1 MSNLDTNFD
10 NQLAAFMG
18 GEKVEEVKEPET
30 VVPVSEEETIQEPVK
45 STEPT
50 TADKAKALGW
60 NPDKD
65 EFEAKTG
72 KEWSTAGQYLRQ
84 REMADEIHKRGQ
96 ELKQLR
102 RDMDRRLKN
111 VEQPIANIAQNEHK
125 QRLDNVSLS
134 LKQAAIDQDFDAIDA
149 LLAERDK
156 LMKAEPVAKQ
166 EEPLAIDDTNDDG
179 ETQKPAWTYSETKDQ
194 ADDIVDEWVSKN
206 KWYEETSDDIREEAK
221 ALEVYHQKIFPKKT
235 LKECLAYVSE
245 KILER
250 HPDLGIYTAKLKSPD
265 VNPRTSERPK
275 ANTVSESS
283 LSNKDREIYN
293 RLVRDGVL
301 KTSAAKSAFI
311 KDALG
316 A

>member
-1 MSNLDTNFD
+1 MSNLDANFD

-30 VVPVSEEETIQEPVK
+30 VDTVSEEETIQEPVK
-45 STEPT
+45 PAEPT
-50 TADKAKALGW
+50 NFDKAKSMGW
-60 NPDKD
+60 NPNK
-65 EFEAKTG
+65 EEYEAKTG
-72 KEWSTAGQYLRQ
+72 RKWSNEDDYLKIRSLS
-84 REMADEIHKRGQ
+84 DENHK
-96 ELKQLR
+96 LKQQQAK
-102 RDMDRRLKN
+102 RDKEFDRRLRN

-125 QRLDNVSLS
+125 QRLDNITQGI
-134 LKQAAIDQDFDAIDA
+134 KQATIDQDFDAIDA

-156 LMKAEPVAKQ
+156 LLKAEPVAKQ

-179 ETQKPAWTYSETKDQ
+179 ETQEQLQAAAQKWIAENPWYNKLTQAGRDQ
-194 ADDIVDEWVSKN
+194 AARLEAEYRAKVDC
-206 KWYEETSDDIREEAK
+206 TTEEA
-221 ALEVYHQKIFPKKT
+221 
-235 LKECLAYVSE
+235 LAYVAQE
-245 KILER
+245 MGKDPIVAVLK
-250 HPDLGIYTAKLKSPD
+250 GKLKSPD

>member
-1 MSNLDTNFD
+1 MSDLDANFD

-30 VVPVSEEETIQEPVK
+30 VETVSEEETIQEPVK
-45 STEPT
+45 PAEPT

-125 QRLDNVSLS
+125 QRLDNVTQSI
-134 LKQAAIDQDFDAIDA
+134 KQATIDQDFDAIDA

-156 LMKAEPVAKQ
+156 LMKAEPIVKQ

-179 ETQKPAWTYSETKDQ
+179 ETQEQLQAAAQKWIADNPWYNKLTQAGRDQ
-194 ADDIVDEWVSKN
+194 AAKLEAEYRAKVDC
-206 KWYEETSDDIREEAK
+206 TTEEA
-221 ALEVYHQKIFPKKT
+221 
-235 LKECLAYVSE
+235 LAYVAQE
-245 KILER
+245 MGKDPIVAVLK
-250 HPDLGIYTAKLKSPD
+250 GKLKSPD
-265 VNPRTSERPK
+265 VTPRTAERPRV
-275 ANTVSESS
+275 ASASESS
-283 LSNKDREIYN
+283 LDPTSRVIYN
-293 RLVRDGVL
+293 KMISQGLL
-301 KTSAAKSAFI
+301 KTAAEKSAFI

>member
-1 MSNLDTNFD
+1 MSDLDANFD

-18 GEKVEEVKEPET
+18 GEKVEEVQEPET
-30 VVPVSEEETIQEPVK
+30 VETVSQEETIQELVK
-45 STEPT
+45 PAEPT

-156 LMKAEPVAKQ
+156 LMKAEPIAKQ
-166 EEPLAIDDTNDDG
+166 EEPLAIDDTDDGG
-179 ETQKPAWTYSETKDQ
+179 ETQEQLQAAAQKWIAENPWYNKLTQAGRDQ
-194 ADDIVDEWVSKN
+194 AAKLEAEYRAKVDC
-206 KWYEETSDDIREEAK
+206 TTEEA
-221 ALEVYHQKIFPKKT
+221 
-235 LKECLAYVSE
+235 LAYVAQE
-245 KILER
+245 MGKDPIVAVLK
-250 HPDLGIYTAKLKSPD
+250 GKLKSPD
-265 VNPRTSERPK
+265 VTPRTAERPRV
-275 ANTVSESS
+275 ASASESS
-283 LSNKDREIYN
+283 LDPASRNIYN
-293 RLVRDGVL
+293 KMISQGLL
-301 KTSAAKSAFI
+301 KTAAEKNAFI

>member
-1 MSNLDTNFD
+1 MSDLDANFD

-30 VVPVSEEETIQEPVK
+30 VETVSEEETIQEPIK
-45 STEPT
+45 PAEPT

-156 LMKAEPVAKQ
+156 LMKVEPVAKQ

-179 ETQKPAWTYSETKDQ
+179 ETQEQLQAAAQKWIAENPWYNKLTQAGRDQ
-194 ADDIVDEWVSKN
+194 AAKLEAEYRAKVDC
-206 KWYEETSDDIREEAK
+206 TTEEA
-221 ALEVYHQKIFPKKT
+221 
-235 LKECLAYVSE
+235 LAYVAQE
-245 KILER
+245 MGKDPIVAVLK
-250 HPDLGIYTAKLKSPD
+250 GKLKSPD
-265 VNPRTSERPK
+265 VTPRTAERPRV
-275 ANTVSESS
+275 ASASESS
-283 LSNKDREIYN
+283 LDPASRNIYN
-293 RLVRDGVL
+293 KMISQGLL
-301 KTSAAKSAFI
+301 KTAAEKSAFI

>member
-1 MSNLDTNFD
+1 MSDLDANFD

-18 GEKVEEVKEPET
+18 GEKVEEVKKPET
-30 VVPVSEEETIQEPVK
+30 VETVSEEETIQEPVK
-45 STEPT
+45 PAEPT

-111 VEQPIANIAQNEHK
+111 VEQPIANIAQNEHR
-125 QRLDNVSLS
+125 QRLDNVSQS

-179 ETQKPAWTYSETKDQ
+179 ETQEQLQAAAQKWIADNPWYNKLTQAGRDQ
-194 ADDIVDEWVSKN
+194 AAKLEAEYRAKVDC
-206 KWYEETSDDIREEAK
+206 TTEEA
-221 ALEVYHQKIFPKKT
+221 
-235 LKECLAYVSE
+235 LAYVAQE
-245 KILER
+245 MGKDPIVAVLK
-250 HPDLGIYTAKLKSPD
+250 GKLKSPD
-265 VNPRTSERPK
+265 VTPRTAERPRV
-275 ANTVSESS
+275 ASASESS
-283 LSNKDREIYN
+283 LDPASRNIYN
-293 RLVRDGVL
+293 KMISQGLL
-301 KTSAAKSAFI
+301 KTAAEKNAFI

>member
-1 MSNLDTNFD
+1 MSDLDANFD

-18 GEKVEEVKEPET
+18 GEKVEEVQEPET
-30 VVPVSEEETIQEPVK
+30 VETVSQEETITEPVK
-45 STEPT
+45 PAEPT

-111 VEQPIANIAQNEHK
+111 VEQPIANIAQNEHR

-156 LMKAEPVAKQ
+156 LLKAEPVAKQ

-179 ETQKPAWTYSETKDQ
+179 ETQEQLQAAAQKWIADNPWYNKLTQAGRDQ
-194 ADDIVDEWVSKN
+194 AAKLEAEYRAKVDC
-206 KWYEETSDDIREEAK
+206 TTEEA
-221 ALEVYHQKIFPKKT
+221 
-235 LKECLAYVSE
+235 LAYVAQE
-245 KILER
+245 MGKDPIVAVLK
-250 HPDLGIYTAKLKSPD
+250 GKLKSPD
-265 VNPRTSERPK
+265 VTPRTAERPRV
-275 ANTVSESS
+275 ASASESS
-283 LSNKDREIYN
+283 LDPASRNIYN
-293 RLVRDGVL
+293 KMISQGLL
-301 KTSAAKSAFI
+301 KTAAEKNAFI

>member
-1 MSNLDTNFD
+1 
-10 NQLAAFMG
+10 MG
-18 GEKVEEVKEPET
+18 GEKGEEVKEPET

-102 RDMDRRLKN
+102 RDMERRLKN

-156 LMKAEPVAKQ
+156 LLKAEPVAQQ
-166 EEPLAIDDTNDDG
+166 EEPLAIDETNDDG
-179 ETQKPAWTYSETKDQ
+179 ETQEQLQAAAQKWIADNPWYNKLTQAVRDQ
-194 ADDIVDEWVSKN
+194 AAKLEAEYRAKVDC
-206 KWYEETSDDIREEAK
+206 TTEEA
-221 ALEVYHQKIFPKKT
+221 
-235 LKECLAYVSE
+235 LAYVAQE
-245 KILER
+245 MGKDPIVAVLK
-250 HPDLGIYTAKLKSPD
+250 GKLKSPD
-265 VNPRTSERPK
+265 VTPRTAERPRV
-275 ANTVSESS
+275 ASASESS
-283 LSNKDREIYN
+283 LDPTSRVIYN
-293 RLVRDGVL
+293 KMISQGLL
-301 KTSAAKSAFI
+301 KTAAEKNAFI

>member
-1 MSNLDTNFD
+1 MSDLDANFD

-18 GEKVEEVKEPET
+18 GEKVEEAKEPET
-30 VVPVSEEETIQEPVK
+30 VETVSEEETTQEPVK
-45 STEPT
+45 PAEPT

-156 LMKAEPVAKQ
+156 LMKSEPVAKQ
-166 EEPLAIDDTNDDG
+166 EEPLAIDDTDDGG
-179 ETQKPAWTYSETKDQ
+179 ETQEQLQAAAQKWIADNPWYNKLTQAGRDQ
-194 ADDIVDEWVSKN
+194 AAKLEAEYRAKVDC
-206 KWYEETSDDIREEAK
+206 TTEEA
-221 ALEVYHQKIFPKKT
+221 
-235 LKECLAYVSE
+235 LAYVAQE
-245 KILER
+245 MGKDPIVAVLK
-250 HPDLGIYTAKLKSPD
+250 GKLKSPD
-265 VNPRTSERPK
+265 VTPRTAERPRV
-275 ANTVSESS
+275 ASASESS
-283 LSNKDREIYN
+283 LDPASRNIYN
-293 RLVRDGVL
+293 KMISQGLL
-301 KTSAAKSAFI
+301 KTAAEKNAFI

>member
-1 MSNLDTNFD
+1 MSDLDANFD

-30 VVPVSEEETIQEPVK
+30 VETVSQEETIQEPEK
-45 STEPT
+45 TAEPT
-50 TADKAKALGW
+50 NFDKAKSMGW
-60 NPDKD
+60 NPNK
-65 EFEAKTG
+65 EEYEAKTG
-72 KEWSTAGQYLRQ
+72 RKWSNEDDYLKIRSLS
-84 REMADEIHKRGQ
+84 DENHK
-96 ELKQLR
+96 LKQQQAK
-102 RDMDRRLKN
+102 RDKEFDRRLRN

-156 LMKAEPVAKQ
+156 LMKAEPIAKQ

-221 ALEVYHQKIFPKKT
+221 ALEIYHQKIFPKKT

-245 KILER
+245 KILEK

>member
-1 MSNLDTNFD
+1 MSDLDANFD

-18 GEKVEEVKEPET
+18 GEKAEEVKEPET
-30 VVPVSEEETIQEPVK
+30 AASVSEEETITEPVK
-45 STEPT
+45 PAEPT

-179 ETQKPAWTYSETKDQ
+179 ETQEQLQAAAQKWIAENPWYNKLTQAGRDQ
-194 ADDIVDEWVSKN
+194 AAKLEAEYRAKVDC
-206 KWYEETSDDIREEAK
+206 TTEEA
-221 ALEVYHQKIFPKKT
+221 
-235 LKECLAYVSE
+235 LAYVAQEMS
-245 KILER
+245 KDPIVAVLK
-250 HPDLGIYTAKLKSPD
+250 GKLKSPD
-265 VNPRTSERPK
+265 VTPRTAERPRV
-275 ANTVSESS
+275 ASASESS
-283 LSNKDREIYN
+283 LDPASRNIYN
-293 RLVRDGVL
+293 KMISQGLL
-301 KTSAAKSAFI
+301 KTAAEKNAFI

>member
-1 MSNLDTNFD
+1 MSDLDANFD

-30 VVPVSEEETIQEPVK
+30 VDTVSEEETIQEPEK
-45 STEPT
+45 TAEPT
-50 TADKAKALGW
+50 NFDKAKSMGW
-60 NPDKD
+60 NPNK
-65 EFEAKTG
+65 EEYEAKTG
-72 KEWSTAGQYLRQ
+72 RKWSNEDDYLKIRSLS
-84 REMADEIHKRGQ
+84 DENHK
-96 ELKQLR
+96 LKQQQAK
-102 RDMDRRLKN
+102 RDKEFDRRLRN

-179 ETQKPAWTYSETKDQ
+179 ETQEQLQAAAQKWIADNPWYNKLTQAGRDQ
-194 ADDIVDEWVSKN
+194 AAKLEAEYRAKVDC
-206 KWYEETSDDIREEAK
+206 TTEEA
-221 ALEVYHQKIFPKKT
+221 
-235 LKECLAYVSE
+235 LAYVAQE
-245 KILER
+245 MGKDPIVAVLK
-250 HPDLGIYTAKLKSPD
+250 GKLKSPD
-265 VNPRTSERPK
+265 VTPRTAERPRV
-275 ANTVSESS
+275 ASASESS
-283 LSNKDREIYN
+283 LDPASRNIYN
-293 RLVRDGVL
+293 KMISQGLL
-301 KTSAAKSAFI
+301 KTAAEKNAFI

>member
-1 MSNLDTNFD
+1 MSDLDANFD

-30 VVPVSEEETIQEPVK
+30 METVSEEETITEPVK
-45 STEPT
+45 SAEPT

-166 EEPLAIDDTNDDG
+166 EEPLAIDDTNDDS
-179 ETQKPAWTYSETKDQ
+179 ETQEQLQAAAQKWIADNPWYNKLTQAGRDQ
-194 ADDIVDEWVSKN
+194 AAKLEAEYRAKVDC
-206 KWYEETSDDIREEAK
+206 TTEEA
-221 ALEVYHQKIFPKKT
+221 
-235 LKECLAYVSE
+235 LAYVAQE
-245 KILER
+245 MGKDPIVAVLK
-250 HPDLGIYTAKLKSPD
+250 GKLKSPD
-265 VNPRTSERPK
+265 VTPRTAERPRV
-275 ANTVSESS
+275 ASASESS
-283 LSNKDREIYN
+283 LDPASRNIYN
-293 RLVRDGVL
+293 KMISQGLL
-301 KTSAAKSAFI
+301 KTAAEKSAFI

>member
-1 MSNLDTNFD
+1 MSDLDANFD

-30 VVPVSEEETIQEPVK
+30 VETVSEEETIQEPIK
-45 STEPT
+45 PAEPT

-156 LMKAEPVAKQ
+156 LMKVEPVAKQ

-179 ETQKPAWTYSETKDQ
+179 ETQEQLQAAAQKWIAENPWYNKLTQAGRDQ
-194 ADDIVDEWVSKN
+194 AAKLEAEYRAKVDC
-206 KWYEETSDDIREEAK
+206 TTEEA
-221 ALEVYHQKIFPKKT
+221 
-235 LKECLAYVSE
+235 LAYVAQE
-245 KILER
+245 MGKDPIVAVLK
-250 HPDLGIYTAKLKSPD
+250 GKLKSPD
-265 VNPRTSERPK
+265 VTPRTAERPRV
-275 ANTVSESS
+275 ASASESS
-283 LSNKDREIYN
+283 LDPASRNIYN
-293 RLVRDGVL
+293 KMISQGLL
-301 KTSAAKSAFI
+301 KTATEKSAFI

>member
-1 MSNLDTNFD
+1 MSDLDANFD

-30 VVPVSEEETIQEPVK
+30 VETVSEEETIQEPIK
-45 STEPT
+45 PAEPT

-111 VEQPIANIAQNEHK
+111 VEQPIANLAQNEHK

-156 LMKAEPVAKQ
+156 LMKAEPIAKQ

-179 ETQKPAWTYSETKDQ
+179 ETQEQLQAAAQKWIADNPWYNKLTQAGRDQ
-194 ADDIVDEWVSKN
+194 AAKLEAEYRAKVDC
-206 KWYEETSDDIREEAK
+206 TTEEA
-221 ALEVYHQKIFPKKT
+221 
-235 LKECLAYVSE
+235 LAYVAQE
-245 KILER
+245 MGKDPIVAVLK
-250 HPDLGIYTAKLKSPD
+250 GKLKSPD
-265 VNPRTSERPK
+265 VTPRTAERPRV
-275 ANTVSESS
+275 ASASESS
-283 LSNKDREIYN
+283 LDPASRNIYN
-293 RLVRDGVL
+293 KMISQGLL
-301 KTSAAKSAFI
+301 KTAAEKSAFI

>member
-1 MSNLDTNFD
+1 MSDLDANFD

-18 GEKVEEVKEPET
+18 GEKAEEVKEPET
-30 VVPVSEEETIQEPVK
+30 AASVSEEETITEPVK
-45 STEPT
+45 PAEPT

-156 LMKAEPVAKQ
+156 LMKAEPVVKQ
-166 EEPLAIDDTNDDG
+166 EEPLAIDDTSDDG
-179 ETQKPAWTYSETKDQ
+179 ETQQQLQAAAQKWIAENPWYNKLTQAGRDQ
-194 ADDIVDEWVSKN
+194 AAKLEAEYRAKVDC
-206 KWYEETSDDIREEAK
+206 TTEEA
-221 ALEVYHQKIFPKKT
+221 
-235 LKECLAYVSE
+235 LAYVAQE
-245 KILER
+245 MGKDPIVAVLK
-250 HPDLGIYTAKLKSPD
+250 GKLKSPD
-265 VNPRTSERPK
+265 VTPRTAERPRV
-275 ANTVSESS
+275 ASASESS
-283 LSNKDREIYN
+283 LDPASRNIYN
-293 RLVRDGVL
+293 KMISQGLL
-301 KTSAAKSAFI
+301 KTAAEKNAFI